1 MLIKSVYQHDM
12 SSHTFLL
19 STAFFGEL
27 ESTIINYANTCLHYL
42 CFYVFHQQLG
52 FFMASNHVIK
62 RRVRR
67 LGYCDNLDN
76 TLNCW
81 AKLKLMNTRIFS
93 N

>member
-1 MLIKSVYQHDM
+1 M

-19 STAFFGEL
+19 LTAFFGEL
-27 ESTIINYANTCLHYL
+27 ESIIIINYANTCLHYL
-42 CFYVFHQQLG
+42 CFYVLYQQLG
-52 FFMASNHVIK
+52 FFLASNHVVK
-62 RRVRR
+62 RRFRR

-81 AKLKLMNTRIFS
+81 TKLKLTNARIFS